1 MFIDMHVHC
10 TELSDLGKYGK
21 KYILVCV
28 SDDIDSSYA
37 TLKLSEKYNHVKPC
51 IGIHPWVVH
60 EFTVESAKGLLEKL
74 GDKVQCLGEVG
85 LDKKFKPETYNR
97 QFEIFKLFVEYA
109 REYNAVL
116 NLHAAGAWS
125 EVFQIVYSRGINKAY
140 FHWYTGPLDLADQI
154 TSVGYFIGANPAF
167 LVQEKHRAVL
177 DRVNL
182 DNIITE
188 SDAPYYYRGL
198 NMTPELIEKT
208 ITYLSG
214 KKRQE
219 PTRVEEIIYSNF
231 IKLFK

>member
-10 TELSDLGKYGK
+10 TELGDLGKYRD

-28 SDDIDSSYA
+28 SDDIDSSYT
-37 TLKLSEKYNHVKPC
+37 TLKLSEKYDHVKPC

-60 EFTVESAKGLLEKL
+60 EFTVKSAKDLLEKL
-74 GDKVQCLGEVG
+74 GNKVQCLGEVG
-85 LDKKFKPETYNR
+85 LDKKFKPETYNK
-97 QFEIFKLFVEYA
+97 QFEVFKLFVEYA
-109 REYNAVL
+109 REHDAVL

-125 EVFQIVYSRGINKAY
+125 EVFQIVYSGDVNKVY
-140 FHWYTGPLDLADQI
+140 FHWYTGPLGLADQI

-208 ITYLSG
+208 VAYLSG
-214 KKRQE
+214 KKRLE
-219 PTRVEEIIYSNF
+219 PARVEEIIYSNF
-231 IKLFK
+231 VKLFK